1 MKAST
6 FYSSKA
12 CFSVGS
18 INLSLVHRLIL
29 SPKIYLWEHQKFIAL
44 NSSSKMKGDELAIKY
59 KKDLIFIA
67 SLSHFICDYKIYQTH
82 KMRNQVF

>member
-12 CFSVGS
+12 CFSLGS
-18 INLSLVHRLIL
+18 INLSLIHRLIL
-29 SPKIYLWEHQKFIAL
+29 SPKIFLREHQKFIAL
-44 NSSSKMKGDELAIKY
+44 NSSPKMKGDEPAIKY
-59 KKDLIFIA
+59 QKDLIFIA
-67 SLSHFICDYKIYQTH
+67 SLSYFICDLKIYQTH